1 MALGVDRTRN
11 ELVPFLTDN
20 IYDEDEVLMA
30 LAEQLAGFTPL
41 IGGSKFVSILIPP
54 LESLATVEETVVRD
68 KAVESLR
75 QIAGEHSNADLETHF
90 IPLVKRLAQGM
101 FETDVKF

>member
-1 MALGVDRTRN
+1 
-11 ELVPFLTDN
+11 
-20 IYDEDEVLMA
+20 MA

-41 IGGSKFVSILIPP
+41 IGGSEFVSILIPP

-75 QIAGEHSNADLETHF
+75 QIAGEHSNEDLEKHF
-90 IPLVKRLAQGM
+90 IPLVKILAQGIYLHLL
-101 FETDVKF
+101 FNKFLFIFYRINNF

>member
-1 MALGVDRTRN
+1 M
-11 ELVPFLTDN
+11 TDN

-41 IGGSKFVSILIPP
+41 IGGSEFVSILIPP

-75 QIAGEHSNADLETHF
+75 QIAGEHSNEDLEKYF
-90 IPLVKRLAQGM
+90 IPLVKRLAQGIYLHLSLIHI
-101 FETDVKF
+101 

>member
-1 MALGVDRTRN
+1 
-11 ELVPFLTDN
+11 
-20 IYDEDEVLMA
+20 MA

-41 IGGSKFVSILIPP
+41 IGGSEYVSILIPP

-75 QIAGEHSNADLETHF
+75 QIAAEHSNEDLETYF
-90 IPLVKRLAQGM
+90 IPLVKRLAQGNITLYCTYS
-101 FETDVKF
+101 FNLEISDRLLYRIFVASTLF